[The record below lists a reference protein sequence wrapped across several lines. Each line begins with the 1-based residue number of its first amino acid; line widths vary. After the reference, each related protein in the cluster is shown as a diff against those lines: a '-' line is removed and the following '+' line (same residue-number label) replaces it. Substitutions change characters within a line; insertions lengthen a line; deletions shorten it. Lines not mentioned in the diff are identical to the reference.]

1 MAYTD
6 IRNNKPAKY
15 TTNFEVCLKPQFCKT
30 KVNCWIFIYQQIT
43 INYIMR
49 SKYLTPYLGFN
60 LKIKDKTNII
70 NLDNFY
76 NHILPEE
83 YHDKFGK
90 IGLEQI
96 LYDDYL
102 KIILKPL
109 SDFRQIKDVKDFI
122 GLGKWCDA
130 YDDYFHIWFDNICN
144 IEKLI
149 LQCPYELFQ
158 YFLSE
163 HYDVFDLIKF
173 DLAISIHDVGE
184 AIS

>member
-1 MAYTD
+1 M
-6 IRNNKPAKY
+6 KLQ
-15 TTNFEVCLKPQFCKT
+15 LKH
-30 KVNCWIFIYQQIT
+30 
-43 INYIMR
+43 
-49 SKYLTPYLGFN
+49 LALYLGFA
-60 LKIKDKTNII
+60 LKIKDRTKII

-83 YHDKFGK
+83 YHENFGK

-109 SDFRQIKDVKDFI
+109 SDFQNIEEVKEFI

-130 YDDYFHIWFDNICN
+130 YDNYFDIWFDDICN

-149 LQCPYELFQ
+149 LQCPYEIFQ
-158 YFLSE
+158 YFLSK

-173 DLAISIHDVGE
+173 DLSVSIHDVK
-184 AIS
+184 